1 MNSSAI
7 PSALLEVPSGLPA
20 RRETLRCMVRLA
32 RTYRA
37 HPVIREL
44 ARTLVASCPENDVR
58 CELTALQNF
67 VRDNVRYTGDVY
79 EVETVQSPLSTLGLI
94 EGPDGSLDSVTSPP
108 PAAGD
113 CDCKATLLASL
124 MLAIG
129 IPGAF
134 CAVGLSSSDDLSHV
148 LVEARLGPGDYLP
161 LEVIVPGAEPG
172 WSPPGVQCFMLA
184 HFG

>member
-1 MNSSAI
+1 MNAQSI
-7 PSALLEVPSGLPA
+7 PSALSEVPAGLPA
-20 RRETLRCMVRLA
+20 RRATLKLMVRLA
-32 RTYRA
+32 RAYRT

-44 ARTLVASCPENDVR
+44 ARTLVAGCPEADVH
-58 CELTALQNF
+58 CELAALQAY
-67 VRDNVRYTGDVY
+67 VRDNVRYTSDVY
-79 EVETVQSPLSTLGLI
+79 QVETVQTPLSTLGLI
-94 EGPDGSLDSVTSPP
+94 EGPDGSWDAVTSPP
-108 PAAGD
+108 PASGD

-134 CAVGLSSSDDLSHV
+134 CAVGTESSTDLSHV

-172 WSPPGVQCFMLA
+172 WFPPGVQCYMLA